1 LGVLQRLRRAALLWT
16 ATALCFVAMM
26 GSSRA
31 AGRANWTPRVEW
43 RVTNPGASVPPGEVL
58 VNSRIVLR
66 LRSELGGLLPEQ
78 RAQVAADRLRAAV
91 ASGLTHRDVTVD
103 RATNKENPRLK
114 ALGQIIAVASSED
127 TRGTGTT
134 PVGLARSWSNALQD
148 ALQVPGVVVI
158 GAEKDKQFIVPLGEN
173 RVLKI
178 GGAARGAVSV
188 SLGSG
193 ANTVLRA
200 SSDPD
205 AENANVAEVT
215 LSGVGR
221 GRETLTLV
229 REGVQTSV
237 QVAVQPYAGRI
248 EPRPQLTITG
258 REVSGER
265 VARYAAFA
273 ALNRVQPGEGATAR
287 LVVAPNKIT
296 VPAVAS
302 GQSRTVE
309 VPLLLEGQD
318 MIAVAGVAKVGVV
331 NRTLPPAETSDLMY
345 SNNPE
350 RLTRFGTLFAA
361 RLNVANGA
369 NRLLYHH
376 QSALDR
382 ACVFSVEL
390 VNDANTPATVQV
402 VGGAAG
408 PVRDTVWVGY
418 RAAAQFV
425 RDQQDD
431 VGAVLEL
438 PARSRI
444 AITAPRLLPGLTI
457 SGIVQLRQL
466 SGAKPVLVRVGADQ
480 PEDPRTAPGELLRTA
495 DPWTNRDAAGNSDPL
510 PLSPHVYPGPRKVIA
525 ARYDVGGRWAFVS
538 IGRVPLHAADGGKQ
552 RLDGNYGVFYEIEF
566 TLSNPTD
573 KPANARLIFE
583 PSAGLAG
590 GVFLVDGQFVEIP
603 QIRPPAE
610 SVLGRYAL
618 APGETRV
625 VRVKTLPLS
634 GSNYP
639 IRLAVQP

>member
-1 LGVLQRLRRAALLWT
+1 MQRLRRAALLWA
-16 ATALCFVAMM
+16 ATALCFAGMIRP
-26 GSSRA
+26 SRA

-43 RVTNPGASVPPGEVL
+43 RVTNPGASVSPGEVL

-66 LRSELGGLLPEQ
+66 LRSELGGFLPEQ
-78 RAQVAADRLRAAV
+78 RAEVAADRLRAAV
-91 ASGLTHRDVTVD
+91 ASGLTRRDVSVD
-103 RATNKENPRLK
+103 VTTDKENPRLK
-114 ALGQIIAVASSED
+114 AFGQTIAVASLD
-127 TRGTGTT
+127 DAKGMNTT
-134 PVGLARSWSNALQD
+134 PVGLARSWSDALQD
-148 ALQVPGVVVI
+148 ALGVPGVALI
-158 GAEKDKQFIVPLGEN
+158 GAERYKRLVVPLGEN
-173 RVLKI
+173 RTLKI

-188 SLGSG
+188 SVGSG
-193 ANTVLRA
+193 TNAILRA

-215 LSGVGR
+215 LSGIGR

-229 REGVQTSV
+229 REGAQTSIE
-237 QVAVQPYAGRI
+237 VAVQPYAGRF
-248 EPRPQLTITG
+248 EARPQLTVTG
-258 REVSGER
+258 REVPGER
-265 VARYAAFA
+265 VARYASFA
-273 ALNRVQPGEGATAR
+273 ALNRAQPVEGATVR
-287 LVVAPNKIT
+287 LVVAPDKIAAPA
-296 VPAVAS
+296 VPA
-302 GQSRTVE
+302 GQSRTIE

-318 MIAVAGVAKVGVV
+318 MITVGGVAKVGVV

-345 SNNPE
+345 SNDPE

-361 RLNVANGA
+361 RLNPGKGA

-376 QSALDR
+376 QSALER
-382 ACVFSVEL
+382 ACIFSVEL
-390 VNDANTPATVQV
+390 VNDASTAATVQV

-418 RAAAQFV
+418 RAAALFV

-438 PARSRI
+438 PARSRM
-444 AITAPRLLPGLTI
+444 AVTVQRLLPGLTI

-466 SGAKPVLVRVGADQ
+466 SGAKPLLVRVGADLPQ
-480 PEDPRTAPGELLRTA
+480 DPRTASGEFLLTA
-495 DPWTNRDAAGNSDPL
+495 DPWTSSGDASGKGDPF
-510 PLSPHVYPGPRKVIA
+510 PLSPHVYPGPRMVIA

-538 IGRVPLHAADGGKQ
+538 IGRVPLHAAGGGTQ

-573 KPANARLIFE
+573 KPANARLLFE
-583 PSAGLAG
+583 PAAGLAG

-603 QIRPPAE
+603 QIRPPVE
-610 SVLGRYAL
+610 SLLGRYAL